1 MREKSTG
8 PPGVP
13 QDRERVVDEYDR
25 LILFCVE
32 LGDGSLHQGYWDSP
46 ADSATLGE
54 AGQRLTD
61 LLVGKLGVG
70 PGDRV
75 LDIGCGIGGPAI
87 RLAQS
92 TGASVIG
99 ISNGPGQVQQA
110 TRNAADAGVG
120 DRVGF
125 QCADAMDLPFPDN
138 SFNAAWMF
146 ESIMAMPDRLA
157 ALRQAARVLTPGSRL
172 VLTDLLNRGAERAAM
187 AQAMEKTE
195 ENAALFGLPPTSH
208 VPIRLADYEP
218 LLEQAGLIPGE
229 LLDISEH
236 TVAATYAAIRRRLT
250 DNRQQFVEKRG
261 SWPVELYELNL
272 PVVES
277 MDMGYGLIVAT
288 VPEQKEA

>member
-1 MREKSTG
+1 MTGGAQVGARGRPRAVGAAYDELVAFFSELLGEHLHFGYWKS
-8 PPGVP
+8 
-13 QDRERVVDEYDR
+13 
-25 LILFCVE
+25 
-32 LGDGSLHQGYWDSP
+32 GDGS
-46 ADSATLGE
+46 TLAE
-54 AGQRLTD
+54 ACLRLTD

-92 TGASVIG
+92 TGTSVIG
-99 ISNGPGQVQQA
+99 VTNRPAQIEQAVQ
-110 TRNAADAGVG
+110 NAAEAGVG